1 MASVVADTTTERP
14 NGDRKK
20 MMNFVNLTPHPITIR
35 KDGIDTT
42 FQPNGLV
49 ARVSEEANNV
59 VGSVY
64 GFPVLGKTRFG
75 DVLDLPSPVEGS
87 IFIVSGMVAANIARS
102 DVYSPATGPKDEAIR
117 NEKGHIV
124 AVKYLK
130 ATV

>member
-1 MASVVADTTTERP
+1 
-14 NGDRKK
+14 
-20 MMNFVNLTPHPITIR
+20 MMNFVNLTPHPIAIR

-42 FQPNGLV
+42 FAPSGLV
-49 ARVSEEANNV
+49 ARVSEADNV
-59 VGSVY
+59 FLGSVD
-64 GFPVLGKTRFG
+64 GFPVLGKTKFG